1 MSNYDFSK
9 YICAITHLP
18 CCGCSLFCEH
28 RQSPQQNGMDTYSD
42 IIRERIR
49 ELIIQACDS
58 IKENVDDYI
67 TCCDPS
73 PSLGI
78 EITINIPQKYIV
90 NNKVD
95 IEKFKFTPVKVPHH
109 KNELR

>member
-1 MSNYDFSK
+1 MDNYDFSK
-9 YICAITHLP
+9 YTCSTTRLP

-28 RQSPQQNGMDTYSD
+28 RQPHQNGMDTYSD

-58 IKENVDDYI
+58 IKENIDDYI
-67 TCCDPS
+67 TCCD

-90 NNKVD
+90 NNKVG
-95 IEKFKFTPVKVPHH
+95 IENFKFTPVKVPHH
-109 KNELR
+109 KNQLR

>member
-1 MSNYDFSK
+1 MGNYDFSK

-28 RQSPQQNGMDTYSD
+28 RQSPQQNSMDEYSD
-42 IIRERIR
+42 IIKQRIR

-58 IKENVDDYI
+58 IKESVDDFI
-67 TCCDPS
+67 NCCDPS
-73 PSLGI
+73 DEI
-78 EITINIPQKYIV
+78 EITIHIPQKYII

-95 IEKFKFTPVKVPHH
+95 IENFKFSPVKVPHH

>member
-9 YICAITHLP
+9 YTCSTTRLP

-28 RQSPQQNGMDTYSD
+28 RQSPQQNSVDTYSD
-42 IIRERIR
+42 IIKQRIR

-58 IKENVDDYI
+58 IKENVDGYI
-67 TCCDPS
+67 TCCD

-78 EITINIPQKYIV
+78 EITIHIPQKYII
-90 NNKVD
+90 NNKVG
-95 IEKFKFTPVKVPHH
+95 IENFKFIPVKVPHH